1 MTTGCY
7 LYTSA
12 PAYTF
17 ATSRTQTY
25 MHPPHTHTNG
35 AFNMTYVNTLSSK
48 NSIYLLLEYT
58 WDVFQDRA
66 DVTAQMKSQYI

>member
-1 MTTGCY
+1 
-7 LYTSA
+7 
-12 PAYTF
+12 
-17 ATSRTQTY
+17 
-25 MHPPHTHTNG
+25 
-35 AFNMTYVNTLSSK
+35 MTYVNTLSSK